1 MRILLRRL
9 ILSILGEDSSSYK
22 VSTERILNWEDK
34 KNIARKKN
42 KGVLL
47 ENRLIYYSDFY
58 DLKNIVSKNWELFL
72 PILQN
77 KRRFESSISEEL
89 ENYRNDIAHGRNL
102 TQSQTDLLN
111 GITSDL
117 ETLIAIY
124 HNKNEMKEAILILFV

>member
-1 MRILLRRL
+1 MITEYENTLRRL

-58 DLKNIVSKNWELFL
+58 DLKNIVSKIWELFL

-77 KRRFESSISEEL
+77 K
-89 ENYRNDIAHGRNL
+89 
-102 TQSQTDLLN
+102 
-111 GITSDL
+111 
-117 ETLIAIY
+117 
-124 HNKNEMKEAILILFV
+124 